1 MQSSVANLESDKS
14 TFRKIKSL
22 QYLYEINGDG
32 TILRNVKSKKQLKIF
47 LDFHH
52 SKSGY
57 YTSFCCIKGV
67 VKRLSIHKL
76 VAECFIGECP
86 DGLEVDHIDRNTRNN
101 NWHNLRYVNH
111 SQQMKNRVL
120 SAKVITQAI
129 KNCQTHVADISIKTC
144 VDGKVFASM
153 SKAARYIGSIEMV
166 EPEKVRQKMKSRRK
180 FIFGHDV
187 SYH

>member
-47 LDFHH
+47 LDFQH

-76 VAECFIGECP
+76 VAECFIGDCP

-111 SQQMKNRVL
+111 SQQ
-120 SAKVITQAI
+120 I
-129 KNCQTHVADISIKTC
+129 ADISIKTC

-166 EPEKVRQKMKSRRK
+166 KPEKVRQKMKSRRK
-180 FIFGHDV
+180 FIFGHNV

>member
-76 VAECFIGECP
+76 VAECFIGFIGDCP

-111 SQQMKNRVL
+111 SQQ
-120 SAKVITQAI
+120 ITQAI

-153 SKAARYIGSIEMV
+153 SEASRYIGSIEMV
-166 EPEKVRQKMKSRRK
+166 KPEKVRQKMKSRRK
-180 FIFGHDV
+180 FIFGHNV